1 MRVEG
6 IICNRKKKENV
17 LRRSTKVAPVKNS
30 TVTIADVAKYAGVST
45 ATVGRVVGGYGT
57 VSGKT
62 RDRVLDAVKQLGY
75 SPNIVAQGLRS
86 KRTKTIAV
94 IVGSMSNSFFS
105 NMVSA
110 IENEAAEYGYNVI
123 ICNTNEDPETE
134 RKHIKNLQ
142 SRMIDGIIL
151 SSARTVDTV
160 KPPLEKAIYSGE
172 LPIVLVDRR
181 VDGLDLD
188 VIESDNFG
196 AGYKTTNY
204 LLALGHRKIGV
215 LGTGNYST
223 INDRIAG
230 YKKALED
237 RRIEYVPQRVMTTQR
252 EKNQYNEREIDNY
265 FFKNKD
271 LTAIMV
277 LNNSLAE
284 AVLLRLD
291 NLKRFDEK
299 NFSIVCWDDSS
310 MNKLMGLTTVLQ
322 YPEKIGREAARRI
335 ISKIEKRELPGEI
348 INMVGTELKIR
359 SSCKPL

>member
-1 MRVEG
+1 M
-6 IICNRKKKENV
+6 
-17 LRRSTKVAPVKNS
+17 KNTS
-30 TVTIADVAKYAGVST
+30 VTIADVAKYAGVST

-57 VSGKT
+57 VSSKT
-62 RDRVLDAVKQLGY
+62 RDRVIDAITELGY
-75 SPNIVAQGLRS
+75 LPNVVAQGLRS
-86 KRTKTIAV
+86 KKTKTIAV
-94 IVGSMSNSFFS
+94 LVGSVSNSFFA

-151 SSARTVDTV
+151 SSAYAASNA
-160 KPPLEKAIYSGE
+160 KEIQEKELYYSGV
-172 LPIVLVDRR
+172 PIVLVDRR
-181 VDGLDLD
+181 VEGLDFD
-188 VIESDNFG
+188 VIESENFA

-215 LGTGNYST
+215 LGTGDYST

-237 RRIEYVPQRVMTTQR
+237 RRIEFVSKRVWTAKR
-252 EKNQYNEREIDNY
+252 KKNRYNDKEIDNY
-265 FFKNKD
+265 FLTNRD

-291 NLKRFDEK
+291 KLNLYDK
-299 NFSIVCWDDSS
+299 NHFSMVCWDDAG
-310 MNKLMGLTTVLQ
+310 MNKLLGLTTVLQ
-322 YPEKIGREAARRI
+322 FPEKIGREAARRI
-335 ISKIEKRELPGEI
+335 IGIIEKKELPGEKVSLI
-348 INMVGTELKIR
+348 GTELKIR